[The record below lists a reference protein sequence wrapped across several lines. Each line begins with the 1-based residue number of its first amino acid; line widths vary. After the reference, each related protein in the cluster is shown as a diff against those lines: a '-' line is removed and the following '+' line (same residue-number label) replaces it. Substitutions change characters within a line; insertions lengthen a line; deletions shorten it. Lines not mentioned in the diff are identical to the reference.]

1 MKIDRSF
8 LTILILG
15 GSLALPP
22 SYLAAQET
30 PEGASEATSEEEDVE
45 TLKTLTPF
53 VVTAL
58 DDEGYRATSTLAGT
72 RLKTP
77 IFDTPAAVTVLT
89 RDMLDDIGAED
100 TEDFLA
106 FATSADH
113 DVETDELGGL
123 AQVFDVRVK
132 VRQFMNSLV
141 TRDYFP
147 WAGNGA
153 SDGFNVDRVEL
164 NRGPNNILY
173 GIGGPGGVI
182 NTGSKQAHIGGTRK
196 SVSFTVGSWNKKR
209 ATADISIPLVKDK
222 LAVRFNG
229 VWEESEGWRDFEF
242 RDTRGFAVASSIR
255 PFKKTLIRAQVERV
269 ERDQQ
274 IPYTFPTEDFS
285 AAGWLAAGAQLS
297 GDPLRPGDTPD
308 PDNIRVVNLNQV
320 LYAPQL
326 RDHTFRL
333 STLGGADMRPDLE
346 GIQPTGYFAGKPG
359 PGGGAAG
366 GRATDPLTGDL
377 IPLTA
382 DFRGP
387 GSTSDHEFTMYNV
400 YISQSF
406 GNLHLE
412 AAYQYQDYDQAIFTS
427 LPGRGALIP
436 DPNVVLPGAYFG
448 DGANTIAGGRDP
460 GTLLPDI
467 GAPNPQAGG
476 LYVEGPS
483 QFRSP
488 DHFDREGFRLTAGY
502 DLDLSEISKW
512 LGRHSFAGLY
522 EENDKFQFAILKR
535 HYNATPGN
543 DRNIDDISN
552 WVYYRTYLDF
562 DSPGGMRGAFDPF
575 KNPIPSGN
583 GVTPQYFNFRLPRAT
598 SEILET
604 WMVAGQSRFF
614 KDRLIVTYG
623 YRDDTRRNNRADG
636 SVGVKIEP
644 SRFLYANESKVF
656 LPETETSVSGDTTT
670 LGVVVKPVDWLGFT
684 YNQANSFNP
693 SRFFDLLGV
702 PFGTED
708 GDGKDYGV
716 RLNLL
721 KNRLYLGVNRYETDS
736 KGQFV
741 AAWFRA
747 RTEGIRNAFE
757 PIIDVLIDM
766 GQPLPA
772 IMTEAG
778 ITELRFDSRERTNIA
793 GEGWEVELVGKFTDN
808 WSISL
813 NYSKNETTFTNPAP
827 DYNGFLAATE
837 GDWRGN
843 MTPLVLS
850 DGTNRTT
857 VLVERYVTA
866 RDNTPNRDFDA
877 EPATINDAYEFAET
891 VAEPMNITDGNTPTH
906 NFSDSIN
913 FITTYRFPNDA
924 PSILKAA
931 RIGFGGKYRAAP
943 VIGYGANSSSILG
956 ESTFYANLMIGK
968 RIRFEKSGRSIDF
981 QLNVDNVFGEDNNN
995 LLPYSAAPDGTILR
1009 WKYPRDHS
1017 RWKLTATYR
1026 F

>member
-1 MKIDRSF
+1 MKMDRSI
-8 LTILILG
+8 LTVLILG

-22 SYLAAQET
+22 SYLAAQE
-30 PEGASEATSEEEDVE
+30 ASEEEDIFA
-45 TLKTLTPF
+45 LNPF

-58 DDEGYRATSTLAGT
+58 DDEGYRAISTLAGT

-77 IFDTPAAVTVLT
+77 IFDTPTAVSVLT
-89 RDMLDDIGAED
+89 RQVLDDLGAED

-113 DVETDELGGL
+113 DIETDELGGL
-123 AQVFDVRVK
+123 TQVFDVRVK
-132 VRQFMNSLV
+132 VRQFMNSHV
-141 TRDYFP
+141 TRDYFL

-153 SDGFNVDRVEL
+153 SDGFNIDRVEL

-182 NTGSKQAHIGGTRK
+182 NTSSKQAHIDGTAK
-196 SVSFTVGSWNKKR
+196 SVSVTVGSWNKVR
-209 ATADISIPLVKDK
+209 ATADISVPIVEGK
-222 LAVRFNG
+222 LAVRLNL
-229 VWEESEGWRDFEF
+229 VEEESDGWRDFEF
-242 RDTRGFAVASSIR
+242 RDTRGFAVASSFK
-255 PFKKTLIRAQVERV
+255 PFEKTLIRAQVEHV

-274 IPYTFPTEDFS
+274 IPYIYPTEDFS
-285 AAGWLAAGAQLS
+285 AAGWLAAGAPLS

-308 PDNIRVVNLNQV
+308 PDNIRIANLQQV

-326 RDHTFRL
+326 RDHTFRM
-333 STLGGADMRPDLE
+333 STLGRGVDMRPDLE

-387 GSTSDHEFTMYNV
+387 GSTSDHEFTMYNM

-406 GNLHLE
+406 GDLYLE

-448 DGANTIAGGRDP
+448 DGAANTAHGDP

-502 DLDLSEISKW
+502 DLDLTEISKW

-522 EENDKFQFAILKR
+522 EENDKFEFAVLKR

-543 DRNIDDISN
+543 NRNIDDISN

-575 KNPIPSGN
+575 KNPIPSGH
-583 GVTPQYFNFRLPRAT
+583 GVTPQYFNFRLPMAR
-598 SEILET
+598 SEILES
-604 WMVAGQSRFF
+604 WMIAGQSRFF

-623 YRDDTRRNNRADG
+623 YRDDTRRNNTADA
-636 SVGVKIEP
+636 SVGVKVEP

-656 LPETETSVSGDTTT
+656 LPETEASVSGDTTT
-670 LGVVVKPVDWLGFT
+670 LGVVVKPMDWLGLT
-684 YNQANSFNP
+684 YNQADSFNP
-693 SRFFDLLGV
+693 SRFYDLLGV

-708 GDGKDYGV
+708 GEGQDYGV

-721 KNRLYLGVNRYETDS
+721 KERLYLGVNRYETDS
-736 KGQFV
+736 IGQFV

-757 PIIDVLIDM
+757 PIIDVLTDM

-772 IMTEAG
+772 IMTQAG
-778 ITELRFDSRERTNIA
+778 ITELRFDSRERTNID
-793 GEGWEVELVGKFTDN
+793 GVGYEVELVGQIREN

-813 NYSKNETTFTNPAP
+813 NYSKNDTTYTNPAP
-827 DYNGFLAATE
+827 DYNRFLAATE

-877 EPATINDAYEFAET
+877 EPATINDAYEFAVT

-906 NFSDSIN
+906 NFSDSFN
-913 FITTYRFPNDA
+913 FFTTYRFLNDA

-931 RIGFGGKYRAAP
+931 RIGIGGKYRAAP

-956 ESTFYANLMIGK
+956 ESTFYASLMLGK
-968 RIRFEKSGRSIDF
+968 RFRFEKSGNTIDF
-981 QLNVDNVFGEDNNN
+981 QLNVDNVFGEDNDN
-995 LLPYSAAPDGTILR
+995 LLPYSAGPDGTILR
-1009 WKYPRDHS
+1009 WKYPRNHRS
-1017 RWKLTATYR
+1017 WKLSATYR